1 MRVTK
6 KHTCQLLEESWLVL
20 EPIRTFLE
28 RAWTTLA
35 CLMWWTTSKLVEE
48 AEEET
53 KHESEGLSET

>member
-20 EPIRTFLE
+20 EPIRAFLE

-35 CLMWWTTSKLVEE
+35 CLLW
-48 AEEET
+48 
-53 KHESEGLSET
+53 

>member
-6 KHTCQLLEESWLVL
+6 NRTCQSFEESWLVL
-20 EPIRTFLE
+20 EPIRAFLE